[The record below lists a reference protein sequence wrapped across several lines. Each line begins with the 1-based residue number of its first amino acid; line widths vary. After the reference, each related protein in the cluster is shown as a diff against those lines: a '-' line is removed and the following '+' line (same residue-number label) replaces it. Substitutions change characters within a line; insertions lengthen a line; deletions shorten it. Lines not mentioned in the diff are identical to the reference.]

1 MELVSLKYLKAMDE
15 DTPPPSPGAPVFDD
29 DDMGNEPPPPPASGV
44 VVPLTKEAIE
54 KYLRSPSFRAPLLY
68 LRSTLHR
75 NRLRQ
80 RQRDKN
86 RSSHR
91 EREVDQTDRLA
102 VRKAGRLIPS
112 LPLAVV
118 N

>member
-1 MELVSLKYLKAMDE
+1 MEAMDE

-29 DDMGNEPPPPPASGV
+29 DDMGNEPPPPPASGL

-54 KYLRSPSFRAPLLY
+54 KYLRSPSFRAPFCTGDGH
-68 LRSTLHR
+68 SQTLHR
-75 NRLRQ
+75 NRLRE
-80 RQRDKN
+80 RQGDKN

-102 VRKAGRLIPS
+102 VRQASRLIPS

>member
-1 MELVSLKYLKAMDE
+1 MKYMEAMDE

-68 LRSTLHR
+68 SRSTLHR
-75 NRLRQ
+75 NRLRE
-80 RQRDKN
+80 RQGDKN
-86 RSSHR
+86 ISSHR

-102 VRKAGRLIPS
+102 VRKARRLIPS